1 MAQASPTMDLATSRT
16 LVSTNPATLERLGEV
31 PITASADVHAAV
43 ARARAAQPTWAAL
56 SFAARRDCLL
66 RAREY
71 LLQHL
76 DAFALTITQENGK
89 PLVEALTAELYP
101 LADLLYYFAH
111 HTATLLRGE
120 SLPTGLMRLLG
131 RTSRLTYR
139 PVGVVGI
146 IAPWNYPFSIPAGSV
161 AMALMAGNSVVLKPS
176 SATPLVGM
184 RVAELFEAAQLP
196 SDVFIHIP
204 GDATTGQTLCE
215 TRLHK
220 LIFTGSVGVGKKVMA
235 ACAQNLIPCVLELGG
250 KDPMIVRADADL
262 DFASSGAVW
271 GAFTNAGQC
280 CASVERVYVHQA
292 VAERFIELVVRKT
305 QQLRQGIGTNA
316 AVEIG
321 PLTTAAQLAI
331 VERQVEE
338 ARARGA
344 QILTGG
350 ERNAAFPGYFYRPT
364 VLTNVDHSFAVMREE
379 TFGPLLPIMT
389 FSDDREAVQLAND
402 TTFGLTASVWS
413 RDRTA
418 AERMAKRIH
427 AGTVTIN
434 DCLYTHAICQ
444 TPWGGSGESGFG
456 RTHGKVGLMELVEP
470 HHIHVN
476 TSAPRKDLWW
486 YPYGQR
492 VYDLFRVMARTATGG
507 WWQRL
512 RSLPTLLQS
521 LKLPKS

>member
-1 MAQASPTMDLATSRT
+1 MLI
-16 LVSTNPATLERLGEV
+16 STNPATLERLGEV
-31 PITASADVHAAV
+31 AVTPPADVHAAV
-43 ARARAAQPTWAAL
+43 ARARAAQPTWGAL
-56 SFAARRDCLL
+56 AFAERRACLL
-66 RAREY
+66 RARDY

-111 HTATLLRGE
+111 HTETLLRE
-120 SLPTGLMRLLG
+120 ERLPTGLMRLLR

-161 AMALMAGNSVVLKPS
+161 AMALMAGNTVVLKPS

-184 RVAELFEAAQLP
+184 RVAEMFEAAGLP
-196 SDVFIHIP
+196 SDVFIHLP
-204 GDATTGQTLCE
+204 GDASTGQALCE
-215 TRLHK
+215 APLHK

-235 ACAQNLIPCVLELGG
+235 ACAQHLTPCVLELGG
-250 KDPMIVRADADL
+250 KDPMIIRADADL

-280 CASVERVYVHQA
+280 CASVERVYVHQS
-292 VAERFIELVVRKT
+292 VAERFTQLVVQKT

-316 AVEIG
+316 AVDIG
-321 PLTTAAQLAI
+321 PLTTAAQLAL
-331 VERQVEE
+331 VERHVDE

-344 QILTGG
+344 RILTGG
-350 ERNAAFPGYFYRPT
+350 ERNTAFPGYFYRPT
-364 VLTNVDHSFAVMREE
+364 VLTNLDHSFTVMREE

-413 RDRTA
+413 RDRHA
-418 AERMAKRIH
+418 AERMATRIH

-456 RTHGKVGLMELVEP
+456 RTHGKVGLMEFVEP
-470 HHIHVN
+470 RHLHLN
-476 TSAPRKDLWW
+476 AWAPRKDVWW
-486 YPYGQR
+486 YPYGQP
-492 VYDLFRVMARTATGG
+492 VYNLFRTMARTVTGS
-507 WWQRL
+507 WWRRVL
-512 RSLPTLLQS
+512 GLPTLLRS